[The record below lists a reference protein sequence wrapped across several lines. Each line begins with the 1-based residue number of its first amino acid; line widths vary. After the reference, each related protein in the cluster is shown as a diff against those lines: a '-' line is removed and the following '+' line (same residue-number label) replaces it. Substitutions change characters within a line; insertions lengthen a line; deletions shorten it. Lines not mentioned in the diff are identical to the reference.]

1 MGDSRT
7 VLHVSEAFGGGVVA
21 AVRSHVAASP
31 EFRHLLAFSDRLE
44 APLTGHDLDPFDALV
59 TLPHEP
65 LAAIRTI
72 RRAVRKQHVD
82 IVHAHS
88 AIGGALARLAVRS
101 SDIPIVYTPHCF
113 AHLRLD
119 RSGLSRAAYRA
130 VEKRMAANTTVY
142 AACAPYEYEQC
153 ERSGPRRPARLR
165 PQCPHRPPT
174 VHRSPGPNDDGRL
187 HILGVGRLFP
197 QKDPEFFAAA
207 VESVRAA
214 GIDLDATW
222 IGDGEAHLRRRLL
235 AADIDVT
242 GWLPREESLRRLAQ
256 PGGIYLHSARWE
268 GFPFAILE
276 AHAAGLPLIIRHIP
290 TLAAFAF
297 PHEVRDP
304 SDVPLAVKELAEPH
318 ARAEAVAAAD
328 DVLGRQ
334 QLRAPAQPAARG
346 VPHCAEVGRL
356 GPSMNAVSGGWAV
369 PTWRERTVQLPD
381 GRTHAMLVD
390 TAQTD
395 GTTEMY
401 LKGDGI
407 WVNSYLVS
415 VMFALTQSGARVL
428 DLGGFVGEFAL
439 AAAAHGCEVVSGRG
453 QRANKRRCWQPA
465 PN

>member
-1 MGDSRT
+1 

-88 AIGGALARLAVRS
+88 AIGGALSRLAVRS

-119 RSGLSRAAYRA
+119 RSALSRAAYRA
-130 VEKRMAANTTVY
+130 IERRMATNTTVY

-153 ERSGPRRPARLR
+153 ARLDVDVPRVYVPNALTETDHPPVAETKPDDR
-165 PQCPHRPPT
+165 PH
-174 VHRSPGPNDDGRL
+174 L
-187 HILGVGRLFP
+187 LGVGRLFP
-197 QKDPEFFAAA
+197 QKDPEFFAMA

-214 GIDLDATW
+214 GIELDATW
-222 IGDGEAHLRRRLL
+222 IGDGESHLRRRLL

-304 SDVPLAVKELAEPH
+304 GDVALAVKEVVEPH
-318 ARAEAVAAAD
+318 SRAEAVAAAD
-328 DVLGRQ
+328 DLLAGNNSGLQRS
-334 QLRAPAQPAARG
+334 
-346 VPHCAEVGRL
+346 RL
-356 GPSMNAVSGGWAV
+356 LEAYRIA
-369 PTWRERTVQLPD
+369 
-381 GRTHAMLVD
+381 
-390 TAQTD
+390 
-395 GTTEMY
+395 
-401 LKGDGI
+401 LKSAD
-407 WVNSYLVS
+407 
-415 VMFALTQSGARVL
+415 
-428 DLGGFVGEFAL
+428 
-439 AAAAHGCEVVSGRG
+439 
-453 QRANKRRCWQPA
+453 
-465 PN
+465 

>member
-1 MGDSRT
+1 MGGRVPRLGEHAGRGFSHSFERIGHVGDSRT

-21 AVRSHVAASP
+21 AVRAHVAASP

-72 RRAVRKQHVD
+72 RRAVRKQRVD

-88 AIGGALARLAVRS
+88 SIGGALARLAVRS
-101 SDIPIVYTPHCF
+101 SDIPVVYTPHCF

-153 ERSGPRRPARLR
+153 KHLGSDVPRVYVPNALTVAD
-165 PQCPHRPPT
+165 RPPLAGADE
-174 VHRSPGPNDDGRL
+174 HGRL

-207 VESVRAA
+207 VEAVRVA

-222 IGDGEAHLRRRLL
+222 IGDGESNLRRRLIG
-235 AADIDVT
+235 ADIEVT

-276 AHAAGLPLIIRHIP
+276 ANAAGLPVIIRHIP
-290 TLAAFAF
+290 MLADFAF

-304 SDVPLAVKELAEPH
+304 SDVALAVKELTEPH
-318 ARAEAVAAAD
+318 SRAEAVAAAD
-328 DVLGRQ
+328 DVLAGNNS
-334 QLRAPAQPAARG
+334 AAART
-346 VPHCAEVGRL
+346 ALLEAYRL
-356 GPSMNAVSGGWAV
+356 
-369 PTWRERTVQLPD
+369 
-381 GRTHAMLVD
+381 
-390 TAQTD
+390 
-395 GTTEMY
+395 
-401 LKGDGI
+401 
-407 WVNSYLVS
+407 
-415 VMFALTQSGARVL
+415 
-428 DLGGFVGEFAL
+428 AL
-439 AAAAHGCEVVSGRG
+439 ATVS
-453 QRANKRRCWQPA
+453 
-465 PN
+465 

>member
-1 MGDSRT
+1 MGDSQT

-21 AVRSHVAASP
+21 AVRAHVAATP
-31 EFRHLLAFSDRLE
+31 EFRHLLAFSDRVE

-72 RRAVRKQHVD
+72 RRAVRKQHVG

-119 RSGLSRAAYRA
+119 RSAFTRAAYRA
-130 VEKRMAANTTVY
+130 VERRMAANTTVY
-142 AACAPYEYEQC
+142 AACAPYEYAQC
-153 ERSGPRRPARLR
+153 ERLEPDVPRVYVPNALTVAD
-165 PQCPHRPPT
+165 RPPLAA
-174 VHRSPGPNDDGRL
+174 SDEDAKL

-207 VESVRAA
+207 VEAVRAA

-222 IGDGEAHLRRRLL
+222 IGDGESHLRRRLL

-276 AHAAGLPLIIRHIP
+276 AHAAGLPLVIRHIP

-304 SDVPLAVKELAEPH
+304 GDVPLAVKELAEPH
-318 ARAEAVAAAD
+318 SRADAVAAAD
-328 DVLGRQ
+328 DVLAGNN
-334 QLRAPAQPAARG
+334 
-346 VPHCAEVGRL
+346 AELQRSRL
-356 GPSMNAVSGGWAV
+356 LEAYRIA
-369 PTWRERTVQLPD
+369 
-381 GRTHAMLVD
+381 
-390 TAQTD
+390 
-395 GTTEMY
+395 
-401 LKGDGI
+401 LKSAD
-407 WVNSYLVS
+407 
-415 VMFALTQSGARVL
+415 
-428 DLGGFVGEFAL
+428 
-439 AAAAHGCEVVSGRG
+439 
-453 QRANKRRCWQPA
+453 
-465 PN
+465 

>member
-1 MGDSRT
+1 

-31 EFRHLLAFSDRLE
+31 EYRHLLAFSDRLE

-88 AIGGALARLAVRS
+88 SIGGALARLAVRS
-101 SDIPIVYTPHCF
+101 SDIPVVYTPHCF

-153 ERSGPRRPARLR
+153 KDLDPDVPRVYVPNALTATD
-165 PQCPHRPPT
+165 RPP
-174 VHRSPGPNDDGRL
+174 VAGPADDARV
-187 HILGVGRLFP
+187 HILGIGRLFP

-207 VESVRAA
+207 VESARTA
-214 GIDLDATW
+214 GIELDATW
-222 IGDGEAHLRRRLL
+222 IGDGESHLRRRLL

-256 PGGIYLHSARWE
+256 PGGVYLHSARWE

-318 ARAEAVAAAD
+318 SRAEAVAA
-328 DVLGRQ
+328 
-334 QLRAPAQPAARG
+334 
-346 VPHCAEVGRL
+346 
-356 GPSMNAVSGGWAV
+356 
-369 PTWRERTVQLPD
+369 
-381 GRTHAMLVD
+381 
-390 TAQTD
+390 
-395 GTTEMY
+395 TTELLAGNNAELQRSRLLEAY
-401 LKGDGI
+401 RIALKSTD
-407 WVNSYLVS
+407 
-415 VMFALTQSGARVL
+415 
-428 DLGGFVGEFAL
+428 
-439 AAAAHGCEVVSGRG
+439 
-453 QRANKRRCWQPA
+453 
-465 PN
+465 

>member
-21 AVRSHVAASP
+21 AVRAHVAATP

-72 RRAVRKQHVD
+72 RRAARKQHVD

-88 AIGGALARLAVRS
+88 ATGGALARVAVRS

-113 AHLRLD
+113 AHLRRD

-130 VEKRMAANTTVY
+130 VEKRMATNTTVY

-153 ERSGPRRPARLR
+153 KQLGADVPRVYVPNALTDTD
-165 PQCPHRPPT
+165 RPPLA
-174 VHRSPGPNDDGRL
+174 GNDDNGRL

-207 VESVRAA
+207 VESVRAT
-214 GIDLDATW
+214 GIAVDATW
-222 IGDGEAHLRRRLL
+222 IGDGESHLRRRLL
-235 AADIDVT
+235 AADIEVT

-256 PGGIYLHSARWE
+256 PGGIYLHSALWE

-276 AHAAGLPLIIRHIP
+276 ASAAGLPVIIRHIP
-290 TLAAFAF
+290 TLAAFEF

-304 SDVPLAVKELAEPH
+304 GDVPLAVKELAEPH
-318 ARAEAVAAAD
+318 SRTEAV
-328 DVLGRQ
+328 
-334 QLRAPAQPAARG
+334 
-346 VPHCAEVGRL
+346 E
-356 GPSMNAVSGGWAV
+356 
-369 PTWRERTVQLPD
+369 
-381 GRTHAMLVD
+381 
-390 TAQTD
+390 
-395 GTTEMY
+395 
-401 LKGDGI
+401 
-407 WVNSYLVS
+407 
-415 VMFALTQSGARVL
+415 
-428 DLGGFVGEFAL
+428 
-439 AAAAHGCEVVSGRG
+439 AAAAVLSGNNSDAARTALLEAYRLALATVS
-453 QRANKRRCWQPA
+453 
-465 PN
+465 

>member
-21 AVRSHVAASP
+21 AVRAHVAATP

-72 RRAVRKQHVD
+72 RRAVRKQRVD

-88 AIGGALARLAVRS
+88 SIGGALSRLAVRS

-119 RSGLSRAAYRA
+119 RSSLSRAAFRA

-142 AACAPYEYEQC
+142 AACAPYEFEQC
-153 ERSGPRRPARLR
+153 KNLDADVPRVYVPNALTATDSPQIAVSEPNSRPHLF
-165 PQCPHRPPT
+165 
-174 VHRSPGPNDDGRL
+174 
-187 HILGVGRLFP
+187 GVGRLFP

-214 GIDLDATW
+214 GIELDATW
-222 IGDGEAHLRRRLL
+222 IGDGETHLRRRLL
-235 AADIDVT
+235 ATDIDVT
-242 GWLPREESLRRLAQ
+242 GWLPREELLGRLAQ

-297 PHEVRDP
+297 PHEVRDA
-304 SDVPLAVKELAEPH
+304 SDVALAVKELIDPH
-318 ARAEAVAAAD
+318 SRAEAI
-328 DVLGRQ
+328 
-334 QLRAPAQPAARG
+334 
-346 VPHCAEVGRL
+346 AEVGDVLAGNNSELQRSRL
-356 GPSMNAVSGGWAV
+356 LEAYRIA
-369 PTWRERTVQLPD
+369 
-381 GRTHAMLVD
+381 
-390 TAQTD
+390 
-395 GTTEMY
+395 
-401 LKGDGI
+401 LKSAD
-407 WVNSYLVS
+407 
-415 VMFALTQSGARVL
+415 
-428 DLGGFVGEFAL
+428 
-439 AAAAHGCEVVSGRG
+439 
-453 QRANKRRCWQPA
+453 
-465 PN
+465 

>member
-1 MGDSRT
+1 M
-7 VLHVSEAFGGGVVA
+7 
-21 AVRSHVAASP
+21 
-31 EFRHLLAFSDRLE
+31 LAFSDRLE

-88 AIGGALARLAVRS
+88 AIGGALARIAVRS
-101 SDIPIVYTPHCF
+101 SEIPIVYTPHCF

-119 RSGLSRAAYRA
+119 RSRLSRTAYRT
-130 VEKRMAANTTVY
+130 VEKRMAGNTTVY

-153 ERSGPRRPARLR
+153 EDLDPDVPRVYVPNAITAAD
-165 PQCPHRPPT
+165 RPPLAGT
-174 VHRSPGPNDDGRL
+174 NDDGRL

-207 VESVRAA
+207 VESARAA

-222 IGDGEAHLRRRLL
+222 IGDGESHLRRRLL

-256 PGGIYLHSARWE
+256 PGGVYLHSAAWE

-304 SDVPLAVKELAEPH
+304 SDVPVVVKELADPH
-318 ARAEAVAAAD
+318 ARAEAVTVAD
-328 DVLGRQ
+328 GVLADNNSELQRS
-334 QLRAPAQPAARG
+334 
-346 VPHCAEVGRL
+346 RL
-356 GPSMNAVSGGWAV
+356 
-369 PTWRERTVQLPD
+369 
-381 GRTHAMLVD
+381 
-390 TAQTD
+390 
-395 GTTEMY
+395 
-401 LKGDGI
+401 
-407 WVNSYLVS
+407 
-415 VMFALTQSGARVL
+415 L
-428 DLGGFVGEFAL
+428 DAYRLAL
-439 AAAAHGCEVVSGRG
+439 ATVS
-453 QRANKRRCWQPA
+453 
-465 PN
+465 

>member
-1 MGDSRT
+1 MVHVGDSRT

-21 AVRSHVAASP
+21 AVRAHVAASP

-101 SDIPIVYTPHCF
+101 SDLPIVYTPHCF

-130 VEKRMAANTTVY
+130 AEKRMASNTTVY
-142 AACAPYEYEQC
+142 AACAPYEYERC
-153 ERSGPRRPARLR
+153 KSLGPDVPRVYVPNALTSVD
-165 PQCPHRPPT
+165 RPPLAGT
-174 VHRSPGPNDDGRL
+174 NDNGRL

-235 AADIDVT
+235 GADIDVT

-276 AHAAGLPLIIRHIP
+276 ANAAGLPLIIRHIP

-304 SDVPLAVKELAEPH
+304 GDVPLAVKELADPH
-318 ARAEAVAAAD
+318 ARAEAVAATD
-328 DVLGRQ
+328 DVLAGNNSELQRSR
-334 QLRAPAQPAARG
+334 LLEAYRIALKSVNAPQ
-346 VPHCAEVGRL
+346 
-356 GPSMNAVSGGWAV
+356 
-369 PTWRERTVQLPD
+369 
-381 GRTHAMLVD
+381 
-390 TAQTD
+390 
-395 GTTEMY
+395 
-401 LKGDGI
+401 
-407 WVNSYLVS
+407 
-415 VMFALTQSGARVL
+415 
-428 DLGGFVGEFAL
+428 
-439 AAAAHGCEVVSGRG
+439 
-453 QRANKRRCWQPA
+453 
-465 PN
+465 

>member
-1 MGDSRT
+1 VGDSRT

-88 AIGGALARLAVRS
+88 AIGGALSRLAVRS
-101 SDIPIVYTPHCF
+101 SEIPIVYTPHCF

-153 ERSGPRRPARLR
+153 EGLAADVPRVYVPNALTGTD
-165 PQCPHRPPT
+165 RPP
-174 VHRSPGPNDDGRL
+174 VAAIEPDSRPHL
-187 HILGVGRLFP
+187 LGVGRLFP

-207 VESVRAA
+207 VQSVRAA
-214 GIDLDATW
+214 GIELDATW

-297 PHEVRDP
+297 PHEVRD
-304 SDVPLAVKELAEPH
+304 SNDVALAVKELAEPH
-318 ARAEAVAAAD
+318 SRAEAVAAVD
-328 DVLGRQ
+328 DVLAGNNSGLQRSR
-334 QLRAPAQPAARG
+334 LL
-346 VPHCAEVGRL
+346 EVYRI
-356 GPSMNAVSGGWAV
+356 A
-369 PTWRERTVQLPD
+369 
-381 GRTHAMLVD
+381 
-390 TAQTD
+390 
-395 GTTEMY
+395 
-401 LKGDGI
+401 LKSAD
-407 WVNSYLVS
+407 
-415 VMFALTQSGARVL
+415 
-428 DLGGFVGEFAL
+428 
-439 AAAAHGCEVVSGRG
+439 
-453 QRANKRRCWQPA
+453 
-465 PN
+465 

>member
-21 AVRSHVAASP
+21 AVRAHVAASP

-59 TLPHEP
+59 TLPHQP
-65 LAAIRTI
+65 LAAVRTI

-82 IVHAHS
+82 LVHAHS
-88 AIGGALARLAVRS
+88 ATGGALARLAVRS
-101 SDIPIVYTPHCF
+101 ADIPIVYTPHCF

-119 RSGLSRAAYRA
+119 RSAFSRAAYRA
-130 VEKRMAANTTVY
+130 VERRLAANTTVY
-142 AACAPYEYEQC
+142 AACAPYEYNQC
-153 ERSGPRRPARLR
+153 ERLHPDVPRVYVPNALTTTD
-165 PQCPHRPPT
+165 RPPLADA
-174 VHRSPGPNDDGRL
+174 GDDGRV

-207 VESVRAA
+207 VESARVA

-222 IGDGEAHLRRRLL
+222 IGDGDSHLRRRLL
-235 AADIDVT
+235 AADINVT

-304 SDVPLAVKELAEPH
+304 SDIPLAVKELAEPH
-318 ARAEAVAAAD
+318 SRADAIVAAD
-328 DVLGRQ
+328 EVLAGNN
-334 QLRAPAQPAARG
+334 PDAARR
-346 VPHCAEVGRL
+346 ALLEAYRL
-356 GPSMNAVSGGWAV
+356 A
-369 PTWRERTVQLPD
+369 
-381 GRTHAMLVD
+381 
-390 TAQTD
+390 
-395 GTTEMY
+395 
-401 LKGDGI
+401 
-407 WVNSYLVS
+407 
-415 VMFALTQSGARVL
+415 
-428 DLGGFVGEFAL
+428 LGG
-439 AAAAHGCEVVSGRG
+439 VS
-453 QRANKRRCWQPA
+453 
-465 PN
+465 

>member
-21 AVRSHVAASP
+21 AVRAHVAASP

-88 AIGGALARLAVRS
+88 AIGGALSRLAVRS

-119 RSGLSRAAYRA
+119 RSGFSRAAYRA
-130 VEKRMAANTTVY
+130 VEKRMATNTTVY

-153 ERSGPRRPARLR
+153 EGLDAGVPRVYVPNALTASD
-165 PQCPHRPPT
+165 RPPLAAT
-174 VHRSPGPNDDGRL
+174 EPDSRPHL
-187 HILGVGRLFP
+187 LGVGRLFP

-207 VESVRAA
+207 VEAVRAA
-214 GIDLDATW
+214 GFEVDATW
-222 IGDGEAHLRRRLL
+222 IGDGETHLRRRLL
-235 AADIDVT
+235 AAGIDVT

-304 SDVPLAVKELAEPH
+304 GDVALAVKELTDPH
-318 ARAEAVAAAD
+318 ARADAVAAAD
-328 DVLGRQ
+328 HVLAGNNSELQRSRLLEAYRIA
-334 QLRAPAQPAARG
+334 LRSVDAP
-346 VPHCAEVGRL
+346 
-356 GPSMNAVSGGWAV
+356 S
-369 PTWRERTVQLPD
+369 
-381 GRTHAMLVD
+381 
-390 TAQTD
+390 
-395 GTTEMY
+395 
-401 LKGDGI
+401 
-407 WVNSYLVS
+407 
-415 VMFALTQSGARVL
+415 
-428 DLGGFVGEFAL
+428 
-439 AAAAHGCEVVSGRG
+439 
-453 QRANKRRCWQPA
+453 
-465 PN
+465 

>member
-7 VLHVSEAFGGGVVA
+7 VLHVSEAFGGGIVA
-21 AVRSHVAASP
+21 AVRAHVAATP

-72 RRAVRKQHVD
+72 RRAVRKQRVD

-101 SDIPIVYTPHCF
+101 SEIPIVYTPHCF

-119 RSGLSRAAYRA
+119 RSGVSRAAYRT

-142 AACAPYEYEQC
+142 AACAPYEFEQC
-153 ERSGPRRPARLR
+153 ERLGADVPRVYVPNALTDLD
-165 PQCPHRPPT
+165 RPPVAAT
-174 VHRSPGPNDDGRL
+174 EPHSRPHL
-187 HILGVGRLFP
+187 LGVGRLFP

-222 IGDGEAHLRRRLL
+222 IGDGESHLRRRLL
-235 AADIDVT
+235 GADIDVT

-276 AHAAGLPLIIRHIP
+276 AHAAGLPLVIRHIP
-290 TLAAFAF
+290 SLSTFAF
-297 PHEVRDP
+297 PHEVHDP
-304 SDVPLAVKELAEPH
+304 SDVALAVKELADPH
-318 ARAEAVAAAD
+318 TRAEAVAGAD
-328 DVLGRQ
+328 GVLAGNNSELQRSR
-334 QLRAPAQPAARG
+334 LLEAYRIALKSANAP
-346 VPHCAEVGRL
+346 L
-356 GPSMNAVSGGWAV
+356 
-369 PTWRERTVQLPD
+369 
-381 GRTHAMLVD
+381 
-390 TAQTD
+390 
-395 GTTEMY
+395 
-401 LKGDGI
+401 
-407 WVNSYLVS
+407 
-415 VMFALTQSGARVL
+415 
-428 DLGGFVGEFAL
+428 
-439 AAAAHGCEVVSGRG
+439 
-453 QRANKRRCWQPA
+453 
-465 PN
+465 